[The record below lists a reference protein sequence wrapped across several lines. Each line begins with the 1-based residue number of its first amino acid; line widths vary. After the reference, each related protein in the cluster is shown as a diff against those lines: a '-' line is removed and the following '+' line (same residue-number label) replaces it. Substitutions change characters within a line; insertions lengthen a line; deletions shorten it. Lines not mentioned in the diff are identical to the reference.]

1 MLIKTVTGLAFV
13 FIAIQFVRPN
23 LSNPPIVAELTA
35 PVAVKQVLK
44 QSCYACHSNERR
56 LSWFDEIAPAYW
68 VVARDVKEAR
78 LHLTFSELGTRSA
91 AEQRAALFEAV
102 NFMQQGEMP
111 PKDYSRLH
119 PEAPVTQKEI
129 NILEDYLH
137 PNTATRSAKAV
148 EAADDQYCKWTKN
161 ADKSGI
167 VRASPNGIAFLPGYK
182 YWKLIGSTVRFD
194 ANTLR
199 VILGNDV
206 AIKAIADHKTNPWP
220 DGAAFAKIGWLQQPD
235 EQGMIQ
241 PGAFLKVGFMVKDKA
256 KFAATAGW
264 GWAEW
269 VGAELKPYG
278 DNPDFAA
285 ECVSCH
291 TPLRKSDYV
300 FTMPIHFFNGPRS
313 ISKTPTDLNALA
325 TLSGDIP
332 VNPLDWSV
340 ITSGTNPQAAT
351 MSTLFGNDT
360 AVRYARTHPYG
371 PYPSGSMLSLVTWH
385 RQEDNHWFGAQMPA
399 KTKSLEVVGVSV
411 SENGPLSYAYDDYE
425 GSPLK
430 AVKTTGSRKDERI
443 AYILSQRA
451 AVMP

>member
-1 MLIKTVTGLAFV
+1 MLIKTVAGFAFV
-13 FIAIQFVRPN
+13 FLAIQFVRPK
-23 LSNPPIVAELTA
+23 LSSSPTAAELQA

-56 LSWFDEIAPAYW
+56 LSWFDEIVPAYW
-68 VVARDVKEAR
+68 VVARDIKKAR
-78 LHLTFSELGTRSA
+78 LHLNFSELGTRSA

-111 PKDYSRLH
+111 LKDYSRLH
-119 PEAPVTQKEI
+119 PDALVTQKEI
-129 NILEDYLH
+129 GVLEDYLH
-137 PNTATRSAKAV
+137 PNAAIRSVQAV
-148 EAADDQYCKWTKN
+148 KAADEQYYRWTKSV
-161 ADKSGI
+161 DKAAS
-167 VRASPNGIAFLPGYK
+167 VWPSPNGIAFLPGYK
-182 YWKLIGSTVRFD
+182 DWKLIGSTVRFD

-206 AIKAIADHKTNPWP
+206 AVKAIADHNINPWP
-220 DGAAFAKIGWLQQPD
+220 DGTAFAKVGWLQEPD
-235 EQGMIQ
+235 EQGLIQ
-241 PGAFLKVGFMVKDKA
+241 AGAFLKVGFMVKDKA

-278 DNPDFAA
+278 DGSGFAA

-300 FTMPIHFFNGPRS
+300 FTMPIHFNGPGS
-313 ISKTPTDLNALA
+313 ISKTPNEFNVRA

-332 VNPLDWSV
+332 ANPLRWSV
-340 ITSGTNPQAAT
+340 ITCGANPQEKT
-351 MSTLFGNDT
+351 MSTLFGNDM
-360 AVRYARTHPYG
+360 AVLYARTHSDG
-371 PYPSGSMLSLVTWH
+371 HYPAGSMLSLVTWH

-399 KTKSLEVVGVSV
+399 ETRSLEVVAVSV
-411 SENGPLSYAYDDYE
+411 FENGPLSYAYEDYE

-430 AVKTTGSRKDERI
+430 AITATESRKNQRI